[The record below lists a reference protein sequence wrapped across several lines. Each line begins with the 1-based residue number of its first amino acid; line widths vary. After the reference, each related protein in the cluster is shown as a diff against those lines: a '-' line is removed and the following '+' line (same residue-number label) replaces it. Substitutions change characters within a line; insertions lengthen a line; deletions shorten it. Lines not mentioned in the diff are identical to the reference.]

1 MPTLGVAMAA
11 GRQVRMLTS
20 VADRDRAIRIL
31 QASFVEGRLAMDE
44 FEQRVGLAIVSRD
57 FRELLALTADLPT
70 GPFDRLPAH
79 RVTPRPS
86 DRRQSRGWFTRI
98 AQGSL
103 RASGAIARIKPGPES
118 PAAGETEDGR
128 QAEARGVAR
137 GPDQP
142 DLSAESD
149 DPTSSK
155 MRHSGGSGAV
165 WSSS

>member
-31 QASFVEGRLAMDE
+31 QASFVEGRLAKDE

-79 RVTPRPS
+79 RVTPRPPA
-86 DRRQSRGWFTRI
+86 RGQSRGWFARL
-98 AQGSL
+98 APGSL
-103 RASGAIARIKPGPES
+103 
-118 PAAGETEDGR
+118 
-128 QAEARGVAR
+128 
-137 GPDQP
+137 
-142 DLSAESD
+142 
-149 DPTSSK
+149 
-155 MRHSGGSGAV
+155 
-165 WSSS
+165 